1 MPTYQY
7 KCSNTKCD
15 IHNIILEVK
24 QKMTDKPLQACPDCS
39 EPTLS
44 KVITSSGGFRIG
56 GLGVNKPTAH
66 WGDLS

>member
-7 KCSNTKCD
+7 KCSNKKCD
-15 IHNIILEVK
+15 IHNVILEVK
-24 QKMTDKPLQACPDCS
+24 QKMTEEPLHSCPDCS

-44 KVITSSGGFRIG
+44 KVISGSGGFRIG
-56 GLGVNKPTAH
+56 GLGVNHPTAH